1 MLACGN
7 YCGDSDVLLGMTL
20 GIELDTLMVVASR
33 GLVMVAM
40 KMMVRIF
47 GMGRVRWFLSSYIFD
62 LVSLCG
68 NLLE

>member
-40 KMMVRIF
+40 KR
-47 GMGRVRWFLSSYIFD
+47 GRSGKAEEYEDGKGWTSWRVGWRA
-62 LVSLCG
+62 
-68 NLLE
+68 EKK